1 MRKATPQRFSGW
13 YVTIAGLFITC
24 LIVANI
30 VAVKPLHLPFGLATP
45 AGILIFP
52 LSYLFG
58 DVLTEVYGY
67 ALARRVIWLGFA
79 CNLLA
84 VGAIWLAGALPG
96 AAFAGW
102 GVPQQASYAAILG
115 ITPVL
120 LVASFCAYLAG
131 EFLNSFVLAKLKVAT
146 KGRWL
151 WTRTIGSTLVGEGVD
166 SLIFISIVFGVA
178 LHAPARAVVTLILTQ
193 WALKVL
199 YEVIATPFTYAV
211 IGYLKRQEGL
221 DPFDID
227 TNFSP
232 VIFTRARE
240 RASVS

>member
-1 MRKATPQRFSGW
+1 MRKTTPQQFSGW
-13 YVTIAGLFITC
+13 YVTIAGLFVSC

-30 VAVKPLHLPFGLATP
+30 IAVKPLHLPFGLATP

-84 VGAIWLAGALPG
+84 VGAIELAGTLPG
-96 AAFAGW
+96 AAAAGW
-102 GVPQQASYAAILG
+102 TGVSQAAYTSILG
-115 ITPVL
+115 VTPVL
-120 LVASFCAYLAG
+120 LFASFCAYLFG
-131 EFLNSFVLAKLKVAT
+131 EFLNSFVLAKLKIAT
-146 KGRWL
+146 NGRWL

-166 SLIFISIVFGVA
+166 SIMFISIVFGIA
-178 LHAPARAVVTLILTQ
+178 LHVPAAEVVTLILTQ
-193 WALKVL
+193 WVLKVL

-211 IGYLKRQEGL
+211 VFYLKRREGI
-221 DPFDID
+221 DPFDTRTD
-227 TNFSP
+227 FSP
-232 VIFTRARE
+232 IVLPWMRE
-240 RASVS
+240 RASVG